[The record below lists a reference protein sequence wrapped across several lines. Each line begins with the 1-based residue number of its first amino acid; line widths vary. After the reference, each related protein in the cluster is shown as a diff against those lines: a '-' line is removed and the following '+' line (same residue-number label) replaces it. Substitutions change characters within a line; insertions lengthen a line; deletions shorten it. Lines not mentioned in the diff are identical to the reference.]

1 MKTSYF
7 ANIPY
12 IDTDLYAPVSISGKS
27 PEWYHGH
34 EFKVL
39 APKYHFFIKYKNWE
53 IDEKEYTRCFRN
65 EILSKHYAP
74 DLFELINNRFSEG
87 GKKEVVLLC
96 YEKPKQFCHRRL
108 VADWFEKEL
117 SIKVP
122 EL

>member
-12 IDTDLYAPVSISGKS
+12 IDTDLYIPVSISGKC
-27 PEWYHGH
+27 PDWYSGH

-39 APKYHFFIKYKNWE
+39 APKYHFFRKYKNWE

-65 EILSKHYAP
+65 EVLSKHYAP
-74 DLFELINNRFSEG
+74 DLFEEITEKF
-87 GKKEVVLLC
+87 GKKNREIVLLC

-108 VADWFEKEL
+108 VADWFETEL
-117 SIKVP
+117 KISVP